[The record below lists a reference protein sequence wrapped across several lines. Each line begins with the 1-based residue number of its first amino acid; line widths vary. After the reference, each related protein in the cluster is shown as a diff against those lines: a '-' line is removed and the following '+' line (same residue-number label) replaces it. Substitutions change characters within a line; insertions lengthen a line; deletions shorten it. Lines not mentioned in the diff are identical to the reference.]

1 MGIADPESRAY
12 RHIRGLD
19 THLGSTK
26 MGVTIMLF
34 YLPLLIVATT
44 MGKLSQG
51 YEYNPAVMEQ
61 HALGNTILDV
71 VAHVPEEE
79 EEEGKGNEYDEDRE
93 LPPSTPNNAKPTDEM
108 VAEAGYPVETHI
120 VATDDGY
127 LLSVHRIPRGRLV
140 VDEQVEEE
148 GARPTVFLQHGLL
161 SSSADWVVTGPEHSL
176 AFLLADSGY
185 DVWLGNYRGNRY
197 GLGHLPPQPDPTEFW
212 DFSWDEMAEHD
223 LPAMLGHMMQVTQQ
237 DRFHYIGHSMGTLG
251 YFTACNYH
259 PWIANATKLMV
270 GYGAHTRVPHMS
282 SPLFLWLS
290 YWMEDL
296 QWLMKT
302 LGIHEFLPSSWLME
316 WLSSEVCDEAMATAA
331 VCRNILFLISGYNK
345 AEMNS
350 TMLPV
355 IMGHTPAGT
364 SATTMIHYGQSV
376 KTGAWAGLDRGS
388 AEANIARWNSSSPPE
403 YSYQPITAPVALFWG
418 QNDWLVVPEDEKDL
432 AGRLPNLVTNTRVD
446 EDAYTHL
453 DFLWAMNN
461 RRLLY
466 EPTLE
471 IMKQYLDTN
480 HSNPLN

>member
-1 MGIADPESRAY
+1 
-12 RHIRGLD
+12 
-19 THLGSTK
+19 
-26 MGVTIMLF
+26 MLF
-34 YLPLLIVATT
+34 SLLLLLLASAIPR
-44 MGKLSQG
+44 LSQG
-51 YEYNPAVMEQ
+51 YQYNPAVMEQ

-71 VAHVPEEE
+71 VAHVLEEE
-79 EEEGKGNEYDEDRE
+79 NEEGGNDDEGD
-93 LPPSTPNNAKPTDEM
+93 PPSAPDNAKPTAEM

-127 LLSVHRIPRGRLV
+127 LLSVHRIPRGRV
-140 VDEQVEEE
+140 GDGGQVE

-176 AFLLADSGY
+176 AFLLADSGF
-185 DVWLGNYRGNRY
+185 DVWLGNYRGNLY
-197 GLGHLPPQPDPTEFW
+197 SLGHLPPHPDPPDFW

-223 LPAMLGHMMQVTQQ
+223 LPAMLGHMMKVTQQ
-237 DRFHYIGHSMGTLG
+237 DKFHYIGHSMGTLG

-270 GYGAHTRVPHMS
+270 GYGAHTRVPHLS
-282 SPLFLWLS
+282 SPLLSWMAYWL
-290 YWMEDL
+290 EDL
-296 QWLMKT
+296 QWLKNT
-302 LGIHEFLPSSWLME
+302 LGLHEFLPSNWLME

-364 SATTMIHYGQSV
+364 SAKTMIHYGQSV
-376 KTGAWAGLDRGS
+376 NTGEWAGLDRGS
-388 AEANIARWNSSSPPE
+388 AEANIARWNNTSPPE
-403 YSYQPITAPVALFWG
+403 YQYEPVTAPVALFWG
-418 QNDWLVVPEDEKDL
+418 ENDWLVVPEDEKDL
-432 AGRLPNLVTNTRVD
+432 ARRLPNLVTNTRVD

-466 EPTLE
+466 EPTIE
-471 IMKQYLDTN
+471 IMKEYLDTN
-480 HSNPLN
+480 NTKPLD